1 MNTFQLTCF
10 VKVSQ
15 TLNFARAAEEL
26 NITQPAVTHQI
37 HSLESELGAK
47 LFRRTTRTVELTT
60 DGFLFLDDAR
70 KMLAISD
77 RAKARIVSHDRQT
90 GQIFSVGCCN
100 YAPML
105 LLPDVLRIMR
115 EEYPD
120 IHPRLQLVPAPMSD
134 RLLEEGQID
143 VLLGFQGIVSP
154 KFDGIYKELQKA
166 PMLCICP
173 RKHPL
178 AGRDMIR
185 IDNLKQEVLLLE
197 SPFIGPSN
205 LLELRTS
212 LLSGRTSSD
221 FRICDS
227 PEAAAILVRA
237 GFGIAIHAGL
247 SIPADDSL
255 ACIPVDGLPLLS
267 FGVYYKTLKGHPLLK
282 RFVELLREQLART
295 A

>member
-10 VKVSQ
+10 IKVSQ

-37 HSLESELGAK
+37 HSLESELGTK

-70 KMLAISD
+70 KMLAISN
-77 RAKARIVSHDRQT
+77 RARERIVSHDWQT
-90 GQIFSVGCCN
+90 GQMFSVGSCN

-105 LLPDVLRIMR
+105 LLPGVLRTMR

-120 IHPRLQLVPAPMSD
+120 IHPRLQIVPAPMSN
-134 RLLEEGQID
+134 RLLDEEQID
-143 VLLGFQGIVSP
+143 VLLGFQDVVSP

-173 RKHPL
+173 KEHPL
-178 AGRDMIR
+178 AKQDRVC

-197 SPFIGPSN
+197 SPFIGPPN
-205 LLELRTS
+205 LSELRS
-212 LLSGRTSSD
+212 FLLSGRTSSGLQ
-221 FRICDS
+221 ICDS
-227 PEAAAILVRA
+227 PEAAVILVKA
-237 GFGIAIHAGL
+237 GFGIAVHAGL
-247 SIPADDSL
+247 SVPADDSL
-255 ACIPVDGLPLLS
+255 SYIPIDGLPSLS
-267 FGVYYKTLKGHPLLK
+267 FGVYYKTLKGRPLLK
-282 RFVELLREQLART
+282 RFVELLREQIAK
-295 A
+295 

>member
-105 LLPDVLRIMR
+105 LLPDVLQIMR

-120 IHPRLQLVPAPMSD
+120 IL
-134 RLLEEGQID
+134 
-143 VLLGFQGIVSP
+143 
-154 KFDGIYKELQKA
+154 
-166 PMLCICP
+166 
-173 RKHPL
+173 
-178 AGRDMIR
+178 
-185 IDNLKQEVLLLE
+185 
-197 SPFIGPSN
+197 PS
-205 LLELRTS
+205 
-212 LLSGRTSSD
+212 
-221 FRICDS
+221 
-227 PEAAAILVRA
+227 
-237 GFGIAIHAGL
+237 
-247 SIPADDSL
+247 
-255 ACIPVDGLPLLS
+255 
-267 FGVYYKTLKGHPLLK
+267 
-282 RFVELLREQLART
+282 
-295 A
+295 

>member
-10 VKVSQ
+10 IKVSQ

-37 HSLESELGAK
+37 HSLESELGTK

-77 RAKARIVSHDRQT
+77 RAKARIVNHDRQI
-90 GQIFSVGCCN
+90 GQIFSVGSCN

-105 LLPDVLRIMR
+105 LLPDVLRAMR

-120 IHPRLQLVPAPMSD
+120 IHPRLQFVPAPMSG
-134 RLLEEGQID
+134 RLLDEEQID
-143 VLLGFQGIVSP
+143 VLLGFQGVISP
-154 KFDGIYKELQKA
+154 KFDGVYRELQKA

-173 RKHPL
+173 KEHPL
-178 AGRDMIR
+178 VKQDRVC
-185 IDNLKQEVLLLE
+185 IDDLKQEVLLLE

-205 LLELRTS
+205 LSGLRS
-212 LLSGRTSSD
+212 FLLDERTSSD
-221 FRICDS
+221 LRICDS
-227 PEAAAILVRA
+227 PEAAAILVKA
-237 GFGIAIHAGL
+237 GFGIAVHTGL
-247 SIPADDSL
+247 SVPADDSL
-255 ACIPVDGLPLLS
+255 SYIPVDGLPFLS
-267 FGVYYKTLKGHPLLK
+267 FGVYYKTLKGRPLLK
-282 RFVELLREQLART
+282 RFVELLRERIAK
-295 A
+295 